1 MENQMLQLEKAADCH
16 ASEGYWGFSAM
27 LWQWMHIW
35 PLEIGRRPMGCCITW
50 EFPGTATVA
59 IMNAVCDFGGRSAV
73 SLKTQNPIPPLPYGP
88 LLPLQGFHS
97 GSKVWELYP
106 DAVTRTRQGHSGPW
120 PASGAVAPFDS
131 FLFHIDLVEYVLIA
145 DAFAHIQQL
154 WLKGMS
160 SQQRNVGN
168 INPSTRDLLEH
179 SQLCSCLVSSPSWH
193 WRAQKRRKK
202 RWRIFCVQSEVS
214 PYHCSLLPYSPGT
227 QVSFRYPRRLGS
239 PWFAGRRYVDFPG
252 HPVFGESMFLCLVCL
267 VCLFFVAPCL
277 LATPRKSEP
286 RSPIPRN
293 AMTSVHPEV
302 PPMDEMPQ
310 TEQPNVISL
319 RNWSF
324 NMALSVNVCN

>member
-1 MENQMLQLEKAADCH
+1 M
-16 ASEGYWGFSAM
+16 
-27 LWQWMHIW
+27 
-35 PLEIGRRPMGCCITW
+35 
-50 EFPGTATVA
+50 
-59 IMNAVCDFGGRSAV
+59 
-73 SLKTQNPIPPLPYGP
+73 
-88 LLPLQGFHS
+88 
-97 GSKVWELYP
+97 YP
-106 DAVTRTRQGHSGPW
+106 DAITRTRQGHSGPW
-120 PASGAVAPFDS
+120 PASGAVVPFDS

-168 INPSTRDLLEH
+168 INPSTRDLFEH
-179 SQLCSCLVSSPSWH
+179 SQVCCLFGVFPKLTLTGAKKSRKTMADLLRPKRGVALPLLIVALFSWD
-193 WRAQKRRKK
+193 AGL
-202 RWRIFCVQSEVS
+202 F
-214 PYHCSLLPYSPGT
+214 SLPKT
-227 QVSFRYPRRLGS
+227 PR
-239 PWFAGRRYVDFPG
+239 FAGRRYVDFPG
-252 HPVFGESMFLCLVCL
+252 HPVFGESYVSLFVWLVCL
-267 VCLFFVAPCL
+267 VCLFFVVPCL